1 MDDYNMCRH
10 RRPGLEYSSEEKP
23 RTLSIYADVPEEFTV
38 PGNDIWA
45 HPQMDKLHRG
55 SIRGF
60 LLSGGMRI
68 HVVPLRENTRE
79 ISGLVFTKRLGP
91 PLRLIPGV
99 LTTLWDADEC
109 SLACTGDEVWSAI
122 AENCVVSLDCKTPE
136 QAIQSLRWSLHRRIL
151 KDVAEQASIQERLD
165 VAKDLLR
172 RLGK

>member
-1 MDDYNMCRH
+1 MEDYNMCRH

-23 RTLSIYADVPEEFTV
+23 RTLSIYADVPEEF
-38 PGNDIWA
+38 
-45 HPQMDKLHRG
+45 
-55 SIRGF
+55 
-60 LLSGGMRI
+60 
-68 HVVPLRENTRE
+68 VVPLRENTRE